1 MAFLKEPEITLQKES
16 NPFCASFL
24 KACRKLGL
32 SSSNEEILL
41 NLASKAEKTTEK
53 ILLMTNK
60 SKIPS
65 ELLTTTQAN
74 PEINDVLVYFN
85 YREQLASDGPV
96 PIYLGVVRK
105 KPGDDIYCECCQ
117 IGEIKSQYFN
127 LNSKYKLFIAN
138 KETDPEITGFYL
150 DKKNKPS
157 LLKLSL

>member
-1 MAFLKEPEITLQKES
+1 
-16 NPFCASFL
+16 
-24 KACRKLGL
+24 
-32 SSSNEEILL
+32 
-41 NLASKAEKTTEK
+41 
-53 ILLMTNK
+53 MTNK

-138 KETDPEITGFYL
+138 KETDLKITGFYL
-150 DKKNKPS
+150 DKKK
-157 LLKLSL
+157 